1 VFNALRSD
9 ELLLGVGRVLR
20 LVASAPGA
28 LEEYERGQALSAYS
42 VTRLLAAEQRAAAGL
57 LADTKQALLAA
68 IGDDQRPA
76 VRADADRLRA
86 ATDGTEV
93 GDAVA
98 DLLGALDRA
107 EPMRRRIHA
116 ALANMID
123 AEVSAL
129 ADVRR

>member
-9 ELLLGVGRVLR
+9 ELLMGVGRVLR
-20 LVASAPGA
+20 LVASASGA

-57 LADTKQALLAA
+57 LADTRQALLAA
-68 IGDDQRPA
+68 IGDDD
-76 VRADADRLRA
+76 RAAARAAADRLRA

-98 DLLGALDRA
+98 DLHAA
-107 EPMRRRIHA
+107 EPMPRRIHA

-123 AEVSAL
+123 AEVAAL